1 MRRRST
7 LLTALIAVALGAMAL
22 LNGCEQGKSNA
33 DLEVRSFQLQYI
45 EAAAAQRILDPYVFA
60 DRGGMISFDQQS
72 GLITVREI
80 PEMLDRIGEVLQ
92 RYDLPE
98 PSVKMHFRII
108 EADGQS
114 ATPDPDLLE
123 VEQALRDV
131 FRFQNYR
138 QVAEAVMTG
147 LEWSEFQQTV
157 ASEGGIT
164 ARGSLYMI
172 NGQIG
177 EVRAAQ
183 GEGTVQM
190 QVELGHSSLGR
201 AFKTSVNARVGQ
213 LLILGSAQVD
223 PDAGALILAVEVD
236 LLDS

>member
-1 MRRRST
+1 
-7 LLTALIAVALGAMAL
+7 
-22 LNGCEQGKSNA
+22 
-33 DLEVRSFQLQYI
+33 
-45 EAAAAQRILDPYVFA
+45 
-60 DRGGMISFDQQS
+60 
-72 GLITVREI
+72 
-80 PEMLDRIGEVLQ
+80 MLDRIGEVLQ
-92 RYDLPE
+92 RYDQPE

-108 EADGQS
+108 EADGES
-114 ATPDPDLLE
+114 VTPDPDLSE
-123 VEQALRDV
+123 VEEALRDV

-157 ASEGGIT
+157 ASKGGVT
-164 ARGSLYMI
+164 PRGSFYMI

-177 EVRAAQ
+177 EVRTVQ

-190 QVELGHSSLGR
+190 EVELGHSNLGR

-223 PDAGALILAVEVD
+223 PDAGALILAVEVE
-236 LLDS
+236 LLES